1 MIKTLIGSNGVTVN
15 SGTSSFPYF
24 NMNSYSDT
32 SVITGTV
39 RYNGNT
45 YNFEVF
51 DGFRWLTLPSNHTTI
66 ELDQPTKEVI
76 EWAKAKRAEEQYL
89 ENESEKNPA
98 IKDLLNQRK
107 DIDNKIT
114 MVKTLIQNCKV
125 CES

>member
-1 MIKTLIGSNGVTVN
+1 MGSNGVTVN
-15 SGTSSFPYF
+15 GGTTSFPYF
-24 NMNSYSDT
+24 SMNSYSDT

-51 DGFRWLTLPSNHTTI
+51 DGFKWLTLPSNNTTI